1 MTKSELMEFINR
13 ITEAGNPSQVASEL
27 LMQLEGDFDLGILYI
42 CPWPPYDPLSISQAV
57 KAKGNIRHL
66 VCCTCAGIIGATREV
81 EGRPSASLMLMRL
94 PQVKI
99 VPFALSQPVLETLKA
114 KEDWYHFLEVY
125 PNEKPSFLVFA
136 DPFAFDGN
144 GFLAGLNQAYPGRP
158 IVGGLAS
165 AASGPGENILIL
177 DGEVMREGLVGV
189 CLTGNLRVETVVS
202 QGCRGIGKTFIVTK
216 AHRNIIYELAGRPFY
231 KVLEEVL
238 KEGTDYDR
246 HLAHEAIFVGIAM
259 DEYKDQFKR
268 GDFLIR
274 GVMGVEPQSGAGV
287 VGDHMRVGQTVQFH
301 LRDAKTANEDLH
313 ELLKQYKTKKQATAA
328 HGAFIFS
335 CNGRGINLFKE
346 RDHDIRIIQHHLGP
360 VPAAGFFCAGEFGP
374 VGGINFLHGFTN
386 SMVLFYPL

>member
-1 MTKSELMEFINR
+1 MEFINR
-13 ITEAGNPSQVASEL
+13 ITEAGSSTQIVSEL
-27 LMQLEGDFDLGILYI
+27 LTGVEGDFDLGILYI
-42 CPWPPYDPLSISQAV
+42 CPWPSYDPLSIFQDL

-66 VCCTCAGIIGATREV
+66 ICCTCAGIIGATREI

-99 VPFALSQPVLETLKA
+99 VAFALSQPVLETIKV
-114 KEDWYHFLEVY
+114 KEDWYNFLEVY

-136 DPFAFDGN
+136 DPFAFDGTR
-144 GFLAGLNQAYPGRP
+144 FLAGLNQAYPGMP

-165 AASGPGENILIL
+165 AASESGQNILML

-189 CLTGNLRVETVVS
+189 CLIGNLRVETVVS
-202 QGCRGIGKTFIVTK
+202 QGCRPIGETFIVTR
-216 AHRNIIYELAGRPFY
+216 AQRNIIYELAGHPFY

-238 KEGTDYDR
+238 SKGTDYDR

-259 DEYKDQFKR
+259 NEYKDKFKR

-274 GVMGVEPQSGAGV
+274 GVIGVEPQSGAGV

-301 LRDAKTANEDLH
+301 LRDARTANEDLH
-313 ELLKQYKTKKQATAA
+313 ELLKQYKIKKQATAA
-328 HGAFIFS
+328 HGAFVFS

-360 VPAAGFFCAGEFGP
+360 VPAAGFFCAGEIGP

-386 SMVLFYPL
+386 SMALFYPQQL

>member
-1 MTKSELMEFINR
+1 MEFINR
-13 ITEAGNPSQVASEL
+13 ITEADSSAQIVSEL
-27 LMQLEGDFDLGILYI
+27 LSGVEGEFDLGILYI
-42 CPWPPYDPLSISQAV
+42 CPWPPYEPSELFQAI
-57 KAKGNIRHL
+57 KAKGNLRHL
-66 VCCTCAGIIGATREV
+66 ICCTCAGIIGGEREI

-99 VPFALSQPVLETLKA
+99 VPFVISQPVLETIKVN
-114 KEDWYHFLEVY
+114 EDWYNFFEVY

-144 GFLAGLNQAYPGRP
+144 GFLAGLNQAYPERP

-165 AASGPGENILIL
+165 AANGPGENILIL
-177 DGEVMREGLVGV
+177 DGEVMSEGLVGV

-202 QGCRGIGKTFIVTK
+202 QGCRPIGETFIVTK
-216 AHRNIIYELAGRPFY
+216 AQRNIVFELAGRPFY

-238 KEGTDYDR
+238 SKGTDYDR
-246 HLAHEAIFVGIAM
+246 HLASEAIFVGIAM
-259 DEYKDQFKR
+259 DEYKDNFKR

-274 GVMGVEPQSGAGV
+274 GVIGVDPESGAGA

-313 ELLKQYKTKKQATAA
+313 ELLKQYKIKKQETAA
-328 HGAFIFS
+328 HGAFVFS

-386 SMVLFYPL
+386 SMALFYPQQL